1 MKMLRMKVKHSF
13 KDLLLRRKSSIKSWA
28 ALQSIMMMINLY
40 PWMEIVSSLQIGGNL
55 VLKEKKARDYM
66 A

>member
-1 MKMLRMKVKHSF
+1 MLRMKVKHSF

-55 VLKEKKARDYM
+55 VLKEKKLGITWLE
-66 A
+66 

>member
-1 MKMLRMKVKHSF
+1 MLRMKVKHSF

>member
-1 MKMLRMKVKHSF
+1 MLRMKVKHSF

-40 PWMEIVSSLQIGGNL
+40 PWMEIVSSLQIGENL
-55 VLKEKKARDYM
+55 VLKEKKLGITWLE
-66 A
+66 

>member
-1 MKMLRMKVKHSF
+1 MLRMKVKHSF
-13 KDLLLRRKSSIKSWA
+13 KDLLHRMKSSIKSWA

-55 VLKEKKARDYM
+55 VLKEKKLGITYLE
-66 A
+66 